1 MSFPF
6 DPTQDLIVVP
16 AAVTNPEGDVFVVN
30 LVVDTGA
37 TNTVINVGVLMAM
50 GYDPLLATDHFR
62 ILTGSGVE
70 SVSSVK
76 LRNITTLGKSRDDF
90 PAISHS
96 LPLHAGINGMDGVL
110 GLDFFRGHLVTID
123 FRRGRISLD

>member
-16 AAVTNPEGDVFVVN
+16 AAVMNPDGDVFVLN
-30 LVVDTGA
+30 LAVDTGA
-37 TNTVINVGVLMAM
+37 TNTVINVGVLIAM
-50 GYDPLLATDHFR
+50 GYDPFLSSDHFR

-70 SVSSVK
+70 SVTSVK
-76 LRNITTLGKSRDDF
+76 LRNISTLGKSRNDF

-96 LPLHAGINGMDGVL
+96 LPLHAGVDGMDGVL
-110 GLDFFRGHLVTID
+110 GLDFFRGHLLAID